1 MTPPLAFRVSS
12 RPTNLSSHR
21 VKDKQLPRPI
31 PKPFAVKPTLAGSLH
46 TKTSS
51 SPLASKVGSCS
62 IPPPPSLLQSSDSS
76 SCSPPPPPLLYIPAA
91 AQRVTHLHGPPTL
104 QRFPSTSTLDQE
116 STLPSE
122 VKHRL
127 TTIQDDG
134 PPPLKRFPP
143 IDAEQDD
150 AKRND
155 ASKEPYLRK
164 AACSEFQPISWTSN
178 NSEKKDRASVDTVS
192 IERSNPSVCDST
204 KISEVEKEIDTKATP
219 WKSKEMPLLR
229 RHSSASEVA
238 DAHVKD
244 HLLFSG
250 ASRRINS
257 SSSPPRLQRVPI
269 SVDTA
274 VETHLNLAVS
284 SGNLSE
290 PIRKHIEASRSRYS
304 PNFPSHP
311 PRLVRHSPSHLG
323 RNTSPAF
330 LQSDS
335 LTLGVDSSR
344 RQTSS
349 FIDLASSKP
358 VIAQSFQEAPF
369 ERTIP
374 VVESLVSA
382 RNSPLFTSSQSSYKS
397 TYVFSNRQT
406 YVQPENETRPLPI
419 SALMMPTANGL
430 NASGNQVEVNA
441 MRLQVDG
448 GFSRL
453 NERQLTRPVQSPCP
467 SPSSSSYIHR
477 GANFSITPEN
487 RQLSNSPV
495 GFKRIPSPRSD
506 LFSGMSSAPVDYS
519 YMSHAGPKIDSA
531 VSGGKPLAF
540 QPSFRQKENSLGGLP
555 PTWSHLQSPYSISS
569 AASRS
574 SPKPYTFSANLSQA
588 SRHSGSY
595 SVLHS
600 NAGTLERY
608 SVGPSGSSDCQYVS
622 VIQRAN
628 ANKGEPSRRE
638 IWTGEQE
645 NIKTFQL
652 PKAFQGGDMRT
663 DANSNAFSTIVAS
676 PDASRREQS
685 FKDHHKQIQFS
696 VKNSDTVNLNR
707 QTPSVSSNRDT
718 ERPPTSDS
726 PRLKAKKDKVSGSM
740 KCVNAGSKVNS
751 PQKNVKKTQGSKQKE
766 TVYSLPDKPN
776 DSPVFYPSEEE
787 FRDPVAYINMIRGTG
802 EKFGICVICPPES
815 WKVCLILCFYSYD
828 N

>member
-12 RPTNLSSHR
+12 RPTNLSSNR

-31 PKPFAVKPTLAGSLH
+31 PKPFPVKPSLTGSSL
-46 TKTSS
+46 TRTSS
-51 SPLASKVGSCS
+51 SHLAGDVGCGS
-62 IPPPPSLLQSSDSS
+62 IPPPPSFLQSSDSS

-104 QRFPSTSTLDQE
+104 QRFPSTSPTRDQE
-116 STLPSE
+116 STSPSE
-122 VKHRL
+122 VRHRL

-134 PPPLKRFPP
+134 PPPLKRYPP
-143 IDAEQDD
+143 VDVEREDV
-150 AKRND
+150 KRNNV
-155 ASKEPYLRK
+155 SKEPSLRK
-164 AACSEFQPISWTSN
+164 AGTSEFQPILWTSN
-178 NSEKKDRASVDTVS
+178 NSEKKDHATV
-192 IERSNPSVCDST
+192 ETATFKGSNSSVCDLT
-204 KISEVEKEIDTKATP
+204 KLSAVGKKVDTNATT
-219 WKSKEMPLLR
+219 WRSKEMPLLR

-238 DAHVKD
+238 DVRVED

-274 VETHLNLAVS
+274 IEMHLNRVVS
-284 SGNLSE
+284 SGNLTE
-290 PIRKHIEASRSRYS
+290 PTRKHIEASRSRYS

-323 RNTSPAF
+323 RNASPAF
-330 LQSDS
+330 LQNDS
-335 LTLGVDSSR
+335 LNIGVDPSR
-344 RQTSS
+344 RQSS
-349 FIDLASSKP
+349 PFFDLASSKP
-358 VIAQSFQEAPF
+358 VSAQPIQETPLG
-369 ERTIP
+369 RTIP
-374 VVESLVSA
+374 VGSLVSA
-382 RNSPLFTSSQSSYKS
+382 RHSPLFTSSQARYKS

-406 YVQPENETRPLPI
+406 YVQPVNETRPLPV
-419 SALMMPTANGL
+419 SALMVPTANGV
-430 NASGNQVEVNA
+430 NVSGNHSEVNA
-441 MRLQVDG
+441 MRLQLNS

-453 NERQLTRPVQSPCP
+453 NEWQLSHPVQNPCP

-477 GANFSITPEN
+477 GTNLSVMPEN

-506 LFSGMSSAPVDYS
+506 LFSGISSAPVDIS
-519 YMSHAGPKIDSA
+519 CMSHAGPKIDST
-531 VSGGKPLAF
+531 VSGVKPWAF
-540 QPSFRQKENSLGGLP
+540 QPSLRQKENSLGSLP
-555 PTWSHLQSPYSISS
+555 PTWSHLQSPYSIPSVV
-569 AASRS
+569 SRS

-638 IWTGEQE
+638 IWTGEQG
-645 NIKTFQL
+645 NVKTFQL
-652 PKAFQGGDMRT
+652 PKAFQGGDMRY
-663 DANSNAFSTIVAS
+663 DASSNALLNNISS
-676 PDASRREQS
+676 PDASKREQS
-685 FKDHHKQIQFS
+685 SKDHLKQVQSS
-696 VKNSDTVNLNR
+696 VKDFDSVNLNR
-707 QTPSVSSNRDT
+707 QTPSASSNHEK

-726 PRLKAKKDKVSGSM
+726 PRLKAKKDKVAGST
-740 KCVNAGSKVNS
+740 KCVNTGSKVNS
-751 PQKNVKKTQGSKQKE
+751 PPKVVKKTLGSKQKE
-766 TVYSLPDKPN
+766 ALCSLPVKPN

-787 FRDPVAYINMIRGTG
+787 FRNPVAYINAIRGHG

-815 WKVCLILCFYSYD
+815 WKVCLILCFYS
-828 N
+828 

>member
-12 RPTNLSSHR
+12 RPTNLSSNR

-31 PKPFAVKPTLAGSLH
+31 PKPFAVKPSLTGSSL
-46 TKTSS
+46 TRTSS
-51 SPLASKVGSCS
+51 SHLAGDVGCGS
-62 IPPPPSLLQSSDSS
+62 IPPPPSFLQSSDSS

-104 QRFPSTSTLDQE
+104 QRFPSTSPTRDQE
-116 STLPSE
+116 STSPSE
-122 VKHRL
+122 VRRRL

-134 PPPLKRFPP
+134 PPPLKRYPP
-143 IDAEQDD
+143 VDVEREDV
-150 AKRND
+150 KRNNV
-155 ASKEPYLRK
+155 SKEPSLRK
-164 AACSEFQPISWTSN
+164 AGTSEFQPILWTSN
-178 NSEKKDRASVDTVS
+178 NSEKKDHATV
-192 IERSNPSVCDST
+192 ETATFKGSNSSVCDLT
-204 KISEVEKEIDTKATP
+204 KLSEVGKKVDTNATT
-219 WKSKEMPLLR
+219 WRSKEMPLLR

-238 DAHVKD
+238 DVRVED

-274 VETHLNLAVS
+274 IEMHLNRVVS
-284 SGNLSE
+284 SGNLTE
-290 PIRKHIEASRSRYS
+290 PTRKHIEASRSRYS

-323 RNTSPAF
+323 RNASPAF
-330 LQSDS
+330 LQNDS
-335 LTLGVDSSR
+335 LNIGVDPSR
-344 RQTSS
+344 RQSS
-349 FIDLASSKP
+349 PFFDLASSKP
-358 VIAQSFQEAPF
+358 VSAQPIQETPLG
-369 ERTIP
+369 RTIP
-374 VVESLVSA
+374 VGSLVSA
-382 RNSPLFTSSQSSYKS
+382 RHSPLFTSSQARYKS

-406 YVQPENETRPLPI
+406 YVQPVNETRPLPV
-419 SALMMPTANGL
+419 SALMVPTANGV
-430 NASGNQVEVNA
+430 NVSGNHSEVNA
-441 MRLQVDG
+441 MRLQLNS

-453 NERQLTRPVQSPCP
+453 NEWQLSHPVQNPCP

-477 GANFSITPEN
+477 GTNLSVMPEN

-506 LFSGMSSAPVDYS
+506 LFSGISSAPVDIS
-519 YMSHAGPKIDSA
+519 CMSHAGPKIDST
-531 VSGGKPLAF
+531 VSGVKPWAF
-540 QPSFRQKENSLGGLP
+540 QPSLRQKENSLGGLP
-555 PTWSHLQSPYSISS
+555 PTWSHLQSPYSIPSVV
-569 AASRS
+569 SRS

-638 IWTGEQE
+638 IWTGEQG
-645 NIKTFQL
+645 NVKTFQL
-652 PKAFQGGDMRT
+652 PKAFQGGDMRY
-663 DANSNAFSTIVAS
+663 DASSNALLNNISS
-676 PDASRREQS
+676 PDASKREQS
-685 FKDHHKQIQFS
+685 SKDHLKQVQSS
-696 VKNSDTVNLNR
+696 VKDFDSVNLNR
-707 QTPSVSSNRDT
+707 QTPSASSNHEK
-718 ERPPTSDS
+718 ERPPTSGS
-726 PRLKAKKDKVSGSM
+726 PRLKAKKDKVAGST
-740 KCVNAGSKVNS
+740 KCVNTGSKVNS
-751 PQKNVKKTQGSKQKE
+751 PSKVVKKTLGSKQKE
-766 TVYSLPDKPN
+766 ALCSLPVKPN

-787 FRDPVAYINMIRGTG
+787 FRNPVAYINAIRGHG

-815 WKVCLILCFYSYD
+815 WKVCLILCFYS
-828 N
+828 